1 MLGIV
6 RKRLPFADQIDHDT
20 RERNSLKKTK
30 FLDLARV
37 PEFIFIIITVSIICS
52 IAVAESVNPLG
63 VNLAPLEL
71 GIVSLTYWS
80 AAFLSVLVVVTVLCV
95 VAWMRAFKRR
105 IDQTIS
111 QTFIYLCSRKLDQF
125 YVLCIIN

>member
-37 PEFIFIIITVSIICS
+37 PEFIFIIITVSIFCS
-52 IAVAESVNPLG
+52 IAVAESVNPQG

>member
-52 IAVAESVNPLG
+52 IAVAESVNPQG